1 MEGRYFVIHSHHI
14 FLVTKESVALDF
26 GLEEIDFSLE
36 SIKRY
41 DRGEIAMGKKS
52 EQQWKQEK
60 ETRRIEENGE

>member
-1 MEGRYFVIHSHHI
+1 MEGGYFIIHSHHI

-41 DRGEIAMGKKS
+41 DRGDIATGKKS
-52 EQQWKQEK
+52 ERQWKQEK
-60 ETRRIEENGE
+60 ETRSIEENGE